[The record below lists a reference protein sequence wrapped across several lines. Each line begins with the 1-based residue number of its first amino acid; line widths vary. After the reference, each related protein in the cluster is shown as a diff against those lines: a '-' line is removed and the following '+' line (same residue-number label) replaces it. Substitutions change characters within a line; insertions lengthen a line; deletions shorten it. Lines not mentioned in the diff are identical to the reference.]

1 MVLDINKV
9 MLAAAEKK
17 MNWTEIREHTGIATV
32 TIVRIQRGRPILMKT
47 AGKLAEALGVR
58 VADLLKS

>member
-32 TIVRIQRGRPILMKT
+32 TIVRIQHGKPILMKT
-47 AGKLAEALGVR
+47 AGKLAEALDVK
-58 VADLLKS
+58 VADLLKN